1 MHTKHD
7 EVFNIN
13 TLLKEL
19 FDDLKAEAEK
29 QCIELIFD
37 MDPTVPKLI
46 RGDHQK
52 LLETLSLFLK
62 FVFQNSRSGELVFS
76 IKAPEDFL
84 YEEPIIFSIE
94 SIDLFTGQSW
104 IILKSMLS
112 AKVEALAG
120 SIEQKESGA
129 IEISIPFMVHE
140 LGFRRHYRLRDASL
154 MKKNILLLC
163 RSPKLSESIRKFFL
177 YFHYAVTIEHQPVS
191 ELITSYDIIV
201 AEKEVV
207 DAQTAAVIKKAIA
220 EGSKFV
226 WLDTPSDEMADIAYD
241 AILRK
246 PVIQES
252 VLKLIHGLYE
262 EKKEEKAVQQE
273 EESAENRELSIVDSQ
288 FVHDHPERLQ
298 TILSDLNETGQEF
311 ERLVA
316 HKDMGGIEA
325 FCFRVEK
332 ILDEIGADSMFIVL
346 ELIKTVIDNREYE
359 LLPKYVAYY
368 KEELLKLQSVM
379 KK

>member
-7 EVFNIN
+7 EIFNIN
-13 TLLKEL
+13 ILLKEL
-19 FDDLKAEAEK
+19 FDNLKEEAQK

-62 FVFQNSRSGELVFS
+62 FVFQNSWRGELVFS

-84 YEEPIIFSIE
+84 YEEPIVFSIE

-112 AKVEALAG
+112 EKVEALEG

-177 YFHYAVTIEHQPVS
+177 YFQYAVTIEHQPVS

-207 DAQTAAVIKKAIA
+207 DVQTAVVIKKAIA

-226 WLDTPSDEMADIAYD
+226 WLDTPSDEITDIAYD

-273 EESAENRELSIVDSQ
+273 EPAENRELSIVDSQ

-316 HKDMGGIEA
+316 RKDMGGIEA

-346 ELIKTVIDNREYE
+346 ELIKTMIDNGEYE

-368 KEELLKLQSVM
+368 KEELLKLQSAM